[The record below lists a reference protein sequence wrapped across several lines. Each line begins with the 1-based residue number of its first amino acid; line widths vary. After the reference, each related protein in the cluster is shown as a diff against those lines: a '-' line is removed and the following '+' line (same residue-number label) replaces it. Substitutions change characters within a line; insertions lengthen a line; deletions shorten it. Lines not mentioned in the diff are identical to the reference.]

1 MSGLTELRPSWRHL
15 IHWSEKQSKI
25 NNIYGSNRLC
35 ISLEKVLEVAAL
47 HHKSFVRILEKLFDW
62 YQRSVPSG
70 TLQNRRERG
79 GRTTI
84 IQHAPPGLKICGMK
98 QEVDNPI
105 FIRFFFTFCACKTYK
120 LRQKPVL
127 YATRHYQVLKR
138 AVELKVGMYTWQVH
152 LSRKHCTMLRKKVSL
167 KIIYK
172 NYQRSLLN
180 SSSATQVTT

>member
-1 MSGLTELRPSWRHL
+1 MGNCAYECANEQDVWKNKSHRAEKCFVSITWPQDLLSLEYNFQREDWVSTGGDLDSESTGRNCSNVMSGLTELRPSWRHF

-79 GRTTI
+79 GDG
-84 IQHAPPGLKICGMK
+84 QLSFSM
-98 QEVDNPI
+98 
-105 FIRFFFTFCACKTYK
+105 
-120 LRQKPVL
+120 L
-127 YATRHYQVLKR
+127 
-138 AVELKVGMYTWQVH
+138 H
-152 LSRKHCTMLRKKVSL
+152 LAWKFAAWNRK
-167 KIIYK
+167 
-172 NYQRSLLN
+172 
-180 SSSATQVTT
+180 